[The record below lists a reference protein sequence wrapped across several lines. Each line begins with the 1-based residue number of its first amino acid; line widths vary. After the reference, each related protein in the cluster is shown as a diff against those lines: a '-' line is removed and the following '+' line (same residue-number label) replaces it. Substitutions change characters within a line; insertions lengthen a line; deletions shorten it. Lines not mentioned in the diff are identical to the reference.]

1 MSASEQNYANG
12 RQTATISVGNEGV
25 KDASGFSVD
34 VYEDDDW
41 IDTVDVN
48 ESIASGE
55 EKEIEITFS
64 KSVSKEVQTYR
75 FVINQDEDRNTKNNE
90 QEIKLGYA
98 DVSLKTTEYYHDNI
112 IDVYAQISN
121 LTARNADVELK
132 VYEDSLDGDI
142 VFQRTIKD
150 VTNADSVVVPF
161 ELDRSKMNVT
171 PGKDKLY
178 IVKVTTEDEVCTG
191 DNQYLLL
198 LPTLESEITGVQICD
213 GRANLTYDYDTN
225 KNKSYQLTATTT
237 PTGVKANVN
246 WSSSNN
252 AVATIDASSGNLTIK
267 GTGTAIITAK
277 AEDSA
282 KATVTVT
289 VKSVDKTAPKNVK
302 VNSVKVDSVTL
313 SWNALTAVSNK
324 GKFTKVSTVKNAKK
338 TTFLDKKVSSK
349 KMYYYK
355 VRAYKTVKGK
365 KIYGAYSVVHFFY
378 SQNTSLTNSCIR
390 KQIVCSL
397 LTQYTLCRQQN

>member
-25 KDASGFSVD
+25 KDASGFTVD

-75 FVINQDEDRNTKNNE
+75 FVINQDEDRNTKNN
-90 QEIKLGYA
+90 
-98 DVSLKTTEYYHDNI
+98 DNI

-277 AEDSA
+277 ADDSA

-349 KMYYYK
+349 KMY
-355 VRAYKTVKGK
+355 
-365 KIYGAYSVVHFFY
+365 
-378 SQNTSLTNSCIR
+378 
-390 KQIVCSL
+390 L
-397 LTQYTLCRQQN
+397 L

>member
-25 KDASGFSVD
+25 KDASGFTVD

-98 DVSLKTTEYYHDNI
+98 DVSLKATEYYHDNI

-178 IVKVTTEDEVCTG
+178 IVKVT
-191 DNQYLLL
+191 
-198 LPTLESEITGVQICD
+198 
-213 GRANLTYDYDTN
+213 YDYDTN

-237 PTGVKANVN
+237 LTGVKANVN

-267 GTGTAIITAK
+267 GTGTAIITTK
-277 AEDSA
+277 ADDSA

-365 KIYGAYSVVHFFY
+365 KIYGAYSVVKKVK
-378 SQNTSLTNSCIR
+378 C
-390 KQIVCSL
+390 K
-397 LTQYTLCRQQN
+397 

>member
-25 KDASGFSVD
+25 KDASGFTVD

-98 DVSLKTTEYYHDNI
+98 DVSLKATEYYHDNI

-178 IVKVTTEDEVCTG
+178 IVKVT
-191 DNQYLLL
+191 
-198 LPTLESEITGVQICD
+198 
-213 GRANLTYDYDTN
+213 YDYDTN

-237 PTGVKANVN
+237 LTGVKANVN

-267 GTGTAIITAK
+267 GTGTAIITTK
-277 AEDSA
+277 ADDSA

-365 KIYGAYSVVHFFY
+365 KVYGAYSVVKKVK
-378 SQNTSLTNSCIR
+378 C
-390 KQIVCSL
+390 K
-397 LTQYTLCRQQN
+397 

>member
-1 MSASEQNYANG
+1 M
-12 RQTATISVGNEGV
+12 
-25 KDASGFSVD
+25 
-34 VYEDDDW
+34 
-41 IDTVDVN
+41 
-48 ESIASGE
+48 
-55 EKEIEITFS
+55 
-64 KSVSKEVQTYR
+64 
-75 FVINQDEDRNTKNNE
+75 INQDEDRNTKNNE

-213 GRANLTYDYDTN
+213 GRANLTYDYEKADTV
-225 KNKSYQLTATTT
+225 TTGYLPDVDET
-237 PTGVKANVN
+237 LKT
-246 WSSSNN
+246 
-252 AVATIDASSGNLTIK
+252 
-267 GTGTAIITAK
+267 GTGICFDYA
-277 AEDSA
+277 
-282 KATVTVT
+282 
-289 VKSVDKTAPKNVK
+289 
-302 VNSVKVDSVTL
+302 
-313 SWNALTAVSNK
+313 ALTTAMLRSCDIPCKLQIGYAGDIKHAWIDVYIRSKGWVNQAVSFK
-324 GKFTKVSTVKNAKK
+324 GDTWTLMDPTFDSNSDDKEAIQDYIGDESNYTVQFT
-338 TTFLDKKVSSK
+338 
-349 KMYYYK
+349 
-355 VRAYKTVKGK
+355 R
-365 KIYGAYSVVHFFY
+365 
-378 SQNTSLTNSCIR
+378 
-390 KQIVCSL
+390 
-397 LTQYTLCRQQN
+397 

>member
-1 MSASEQNYANG
+1 M
-12 RQTATISVGNEGV
+12 
-25 KDASGFSVD
+25 
-34 VYEDDDW
+34 
-41 IDTVDVN
+41 
-48 ESIASGE
+48 
-55 EKEIEITFS
+55 
-64 KSVSKEVQTYR
+64 
-75 FVINQDEDRNTKNNE
+75 INQDEDRNTKNNE

-98 DVSLKTTEYYHDNI
+98 DVSLKTTEYYH
-112 IDVYAQISN
+112 DVYAQISN

-178 IVKVTTEDEVCTG
+178 IVKVT
-191 DNQYLLL
+191 
-198 LPTLESEITGVQICD
+198 
-213 GRANLTYDYDTN
+213 YDYDTN

-277 AEDSA
+277 ADDSA

-365 KIYGAYSVVHFFY
+365 KIYGAYSVVKKVK
-378 SQNTSLTNSCIR
+378 C
-390 KQIVCSL
+390 K
-397 LTQYTLCRQQN
+397 

>member
-25 KDASGFSVD
+25 KDASGFTVD

-98 DVSLKTTEYYHDNI
+98 DVSLKATEYYHDNI

-178 IVKVTTEDEVCTG
+178 IVKVT
-191 DNQYLLL
+191 
-198 LPTLESEITGVQICD
+198 
-213 GRANLTYDYDTN
+213 YDYDTN

-267 GTGTAIITAK
+267 GTGTAIITTK
-277 AEDSA
+277 ADDSA

-365 KIYGAYSVVHFFY
+365 KIYGAYSVVKKVK
-378 SQNTSLTNSCIR
+378 C
-390 KQIVCSL
+390 K
-397 LTQYTLCRQQN
+397 

>member
-25 KDASGFSVD
+25 KDASGFTVD

-178 IVKVTTEDEVCTG
+178 IVKVT
-191 DNQYLLL
+191 
-198 LPTLESEITGVQICD
+198 
-213 GRANLTYDYDTN
+213 YDYDTN

-237 PTGVKANVN
+237 LTGVKANVN

-267 GTGTAIITAK
+267 GTGTAIITTK
-277 AEDSA
+277 ADDSA

-365 KIYGAYSVVHFFY
+365 KIYGAYSVVKKVK
-378 SQNTSLTNSCIR
+378 C
-390 KQIVCSL
+390 K
-397 LTQYTLCRQQN
+397 

>member
-25 KDASGFSVD
+25 KDASGFTVD

-98 DVSLKTTEYYHDNI
+98 DVSLKATEYYHDNI

-178 IVKVTTEDEVCTG
+178 IVKVT
-191 DNQYLLL
+191 
-198 LPTLESEITGVQICD
+198 
-213 GRANLTYDYDTN
+213 YDYDTN

-237 PTGVKANVN
+237 LTGVKANVN

-267 GTGTAIITAK
+267 GTGTAIITTK
-277 AEDSA
+277 ADDSA

-349 KMYYYK
+349 KTYYYK

-365 KIYGAYSVVHFFY
+365 KIYGAYSVVKKVK
-378 SQNTSLTNSCIR
+378 C
-390 KQIVCSL
+390 K
-397 LTQYTLCRQQN
+397 

>member
-277 AEDSA
+277 ADDSA

-349 KMYYYK
+349 KTYYYK

-365 KIYGAYSVVHFFY
+365 KVYGAYSVVKKVK
-378 SQNTSLTNSCIR
+378 C
-390 KQIVCSL
+390 K
-397 LTQYTLCRQQN
+397 

>member
-25 KDASGFSVD
+25 KDASGFTVD

-98 DVSLKTTEYYHDNI
+98 DVSLKATEYYHDNI

-178 IVKVTTEDEVCTG
+178 IVKVT
-191 DNQYLLL
+191 
-198 LPTLESEITGVQICD
+198 
-213 GRANLTYDYDTN
+213 YDYDTN

-267 GTGTAIITAK
+267 GTGTAIITTK
-277 AEDSA
+277 ADDSA

-365 KIYGAYSVVHFFY
+365 KVYGAYSVVKKVK
-378 SQNTSLTNSCIR
+378 C
-390 KQIVCSL
+390 K
-397 LTQYTLCRQQN
+397 

>member
-1 MSASEQNYANG
+1 M
-12 RQTATISVGNEGV
+12 
-25 KDASGFSVD
+25 
-34 VYEDDDW
+34 
-41 IDTVDVN
+41 
-48 ESIASGE
+48 
-55 EKEIEITFS
+55 
-64 KSVSKEVQTYR
+64 
-75 FVINQDEDRNTKNNE
+75 INQDEDRNTKNNE

-237 PTGVKANVN
+237 LTGVKANVN

-267 GTGTAIITAK
+267 GTAIITTK
-277 AEDSA
+277 ADDSA
-282 KATVTVT
+282 KATDR
-289 VKSVDKTAPKNVK
+289 KSVV
-302 VNSVKVDSVTL
+302 
-313 SWNALTAVSNK
+313 
-324 GKFTKVSTVKNAKK
+324 
-338 TTFLDKKVSSK
+338 
-349 KMYYYK
+349 
-355 VRAYKTVKGK
+355 
-365 KIYGAYSVVHFFY
+365 
-378 SQNTSLTNSCIR
+378 
-390 KQIVCSL
+390 
-397 LTQYTLCRQQN
+397 

>member
-25 KDASGFSVD
+25 KDASGFTVD

-98 DVSLKTTEYYHDNI
+98 DVSLKATEYYHDNI

-161 ELDRSKMNVT
+161 ELDEVKRSKMNVT
-171 PGKDKLY
+171 EDEVCKEGKDKLY
-178 IVKVTTEDEVCTG
+178 IVKV
-191 DNQYLLL
+191 
-198 LPTLESEITGVQICD
+198 
-213 GRANLTYDYDTN
+213 TYDYDTN

-277 AEDSA
+277 ADDSA

-313 SWNALTAVSNK
+313 SWNALCCFNK
-324 GKFTKVSTVKNAKK
+324 GKFQK
-338 TTFLDKKVSSK
+338 
-349 KMYYYK
+349 
-355 VRAYKTVKGK
+355 
-365 KIYGAYSVVHFFY
+365 
-378 SQNTSLTNSCIR
+378 
-390 KQIVCSL
+390 
-397 LTQYTLCRQQN
+397 

>member
-1 MSASEQNYANG
+1 M
-12 RQTATISVGNEGV
+12 
-25 KDASGFSVD
+25 
-34 VYEDDDW
+34 
-41 IDTVDVN
+41 
-48 ESIASGE
+48 
-55 EKEIEITFS
+55 
-64 KSVSKEVQTYR
+64 
-75 FVINQDEDRNTKNNE
+75 INQDEDRNTKNNE

-178 IVKVTTEDEVCTG
+178 IVKVT
-191 DNQYLLL
+191 
-198 LPTLESEITGVQICD
+198 
-213 GRANLTYDYDTN
+213 YDYDTN

-277 AEDSA
+277 ADDSA

-338 TTFLDKKVSSK
+338 TTFIDKKVSSK

-365 KIYGAYSVVHFFY
+365 KIYGAYSVVKKVK
-378 SQNTSLTNSCIR
+378 C
-390 KQIVCSL
+390 K
-397 LTQYTLCRQQN
+397 

>member
-25 KDASGFSVD
+25 KDASGFTVD

-41 IDTVDVN
+41 IDT
-48 ESIASGE
+48 
-55 EKEIEITFS
+55 
-64 KSVSKEVQTYR
+64 
-75 FVINQDEDRNTKNNE
+75 
-90 QEIKLGYA
+90 A
-98 DVSLKTTEYYHDNI
+98 DV
-112 IDVYAQISN
+112 
-121 LTARNADVELK
+121 
-132 VYEDSLDGDI
+132 I

-237 PTGVKANVN
+237 LTGVKANVN

-267 GTGTAIITAK
+267 GTGTAIITTK
-277 AEDSA
+277 ADDSA

-313 SWNALTAVSNK
+313 SWNTLTAVSNK

-349 KMYYYK
+349 K
-355 VRAYKTVKGK
+355 R
-365 KIYGAYSVVHFFY
+365 II
-378 SQNTSLTNSCIR
+378 IR
-390 KQIVCSL
+390 YAHIKL
-397 LTQYTLCRQQN
+397 

>member
-25 KDASGFSVD
+25 KDASGFTVD

-98 DVSLKTTEYYHDNI
+98 DVSLKATEYYHDNI

-178 IVKVTTEDEVCTG
+178 IVKVT
-191 DNQYLLL
+191 
-198 LPTLESEITGVQICD
+198 
-213 GRANLTYDYDTN
+213 YDYDTN

-277 AEDSA
+277 VDDSA

-365 KIYGAYSVVHFFY
+365 KIYGAYSVVKKVK
-378 SQNTSLTNSCIR
+378 C
-390 KQIVCSL
+390 K
-397 LTQYTLCRQQN
+397 